1 VRTGVYGQ
9 RREAALAAATL
20 RRRENAA
27 AVMVPTLVDRSG
39 RPAEIALG
47 ELSVPS
53 SSSVPPVLPE
63 PPEAPEVLPAAAT
76 AVATAAAKSVAPQP
90 SPRDGFAYSVQL
102 GAFSSMENAAVSLA
116 FWQRKGYE
124 VFVADIRDVGG
135 RPWYAVRSGVYPQ
148 RSDAALSA
156 LFFGRGEDTPAVVVK
171 TAVDQSG
178 AAKTV
183 DVSRFVPTASV
194 GEARSAAPVEETPP
208 KRATAPRSGFIANAV
223 FKGRKAYAVQLGA
236 FASLENA
243 AKFVADWEGRGYE
256 AYVCET
262 RDSAQK
268 IRYAVRAG
276 AFAQRRKAA
285 SLAQTITRQENERA
299 VVVPALLDRSGR
311 LAVVDIAAFEQ
322 SSGGEN

>member
-1 VRTGVYGQ
+1 
-9 RREAALAAATL
+9 
-20 RRRENAA
+20 
-27 AVMVPTLVDRSG
+27 MIPTMVDRSG

-53 SSSVPPVLPE
+53 TSSVPPVLPE
-63 PPEAPEVLPAAAT
+63 PPEAPSPAAAT
-76 AVATAAAKSVAPQP
+76 VAEKSVAPLP
-90 SPRDGFAYSVQL
+90 SASDGFAYSVQL
-102 GAFSSMENAAVSLA
+102 GAFASMENAAVSLA

-124 VFVADIRDVGG
+124 VFVADIKDVGG
-135 RPWYAVRSGVYPQ
+135 RPWYAVRSGVHPQ
-148 RSDAALSA
+148 RSEAALSA

-171 TAVDQSG
+171 TAVDQRG
-178 AAKTV
+178 AARTV
-183 DVSRFVPTASV
+183 DVSRFLPAASAA
-194 GEARSAAPVEETPP
+194 EARPAVEESAPPRRVAAPGN
-208 KRATAPRSGFIANAV
+208 GFLANVV

-276 AFAQRRKAA
+276 AFAQRRKAT
-285 SLAQTITRQENERA
+285 SLAQTIARQENQRA

-311 LAVVDIAAFEQ
+311 LAVVDIAAIEQ